1 MSNSEKSEAEGMERV
16 TTLHPQP
23 GKLGTSIEAAKYH
36 QVRDAIHKV
45 LDEQGDLSFT
55 ELTEEVASELGSTF
69 DGSIPWYVT
78 TVKLDLEAR
87 REITCNRGGK
97 RQIISRPNTV

>member
-1 MSNSEKSEAEGMERV
+1 MERV

-23 GKLGTSIEAAKYH
+23 GKLGTSIDAARYHTVRSAIH
-36 QVRDAIHKV
+36 QV
-45 LDEQGDLSFT
+45 LEEQGDLSFT
-55 ELTEEVASELGSTF
+55 ELTEEVAALLGSSF

-87 REITCNRGGK
+87 REIICYRGGK
-97 RQIISRPNTV
+97 RQIISQA

>member
-1 MSNSEKSEAEGMERV
+1 MDRM

-23 GKLGTSIEAAKYH
+23 GKLGVSIELEKYG
-36 QVRDAIHKV
+36 QIRDAIYRV
-45 LDEQGDLSFT
+45 LDEQGNLSFT
-55 ELTEEVASELGSTF
+55 ELTEEVTADLGSSF

-87 REITCNRGGK
+87 REIVCNRGGK
-97 RQIISRPNTV
+97 RQIISRAEKTI